1 MNETS
6 TQITCP
12 QCGFRFNAGEALEKQ
27 IHTRMEQE
35 FESRAARQTEALRQQ
50 QVAVERDRQ
59 ALKQQ
64 QEEQEL
70 QFTQRLEQEKQ
81 KLASVLEA
89 RTLERFE
96 LELQTLR
103 KENATRKQ
111 ENLQL
116 RKQEVELQR
125 RELELK
131 EQREQLELTLQR
143 KLLDEQSGIE
153 ARARKA
159 EQEKV
164 ELRFREYEKKLED
177 QKKLIGEMKRKAEQG
192 SMQMQ
197 GEVQELALEDLLG
210 NVFPFDRITE
220 VPKGVRGA
228 DVIQA
233 VFNSVQQECGK
244 IIYESKRTR
253 TFGKDWIEKL
263 KADQR
268 EQGADIA
275 VIVTEAMPAG
285 MERFGQRDGVWIC
298 SFHELKG
305 LAFVLREML
314 LRTRSVRAAQENK
327 GDKMEMLYEYLTG
340 TEFRQRVEAIV
351 EGFTGLKSELDRER
365 NAMQRIW
372 KSREKQIEK
381 IINNTIDMYG
391 SVRGIAGTSVGSIP
405 LLEMPEPG
413 ED

>member
-1 MNETS
+1 MNETT

-27 IHTRMEQE
+27 IHARMEQE
-35 FESRAARQTEALRQQ
+35 FERRATRQAETLHQQ
-50 QVAVERDRQ
+50 QVLLERDRQ
-59 ALKQQ
+59 ALKQH

-70 QFTQRLEQEKQ
+70 HFAQRLEQEKQ
-81 KLASVLEA
+81 KLATALEA
-89 RTLERFE
+89 RALERFE
-96 LELQTLR
+96 QELQSLR
-103 KENATRKQ
+103 QENETRKQ

-116 RKQEVELQR
+116 RKQEIELQR
-125 RELELK
+125 REHSL
-131 EQREQLELTLQR
+131 QDQQEQLELTLQK

-153 ARARKA
+153 ARVRKT

-177 QKKLIGEMKRKAEQG
+177 QKKLIEEMKRKAEQG

-197 GEVQELALEDLLG
+197 GEVLELALEDLLG
-210 NVFPFDRITE
+210 SLFPFDRIAE

-228 DVIQA
+228 DVIQV

-253 TFGKDWIEKL
+253 AFGRDWIEKL

-268 EQGADIA
+268 EQGADLA
-275 VIVTEAMPAG
+275 VIVTEAMPAD
-285 MERFGQRDGVWIC
+285 MDRFGQRDGVWIC
-298 SFHELKG
+298 NFHELQG

-314 LRTRSVRAAQENK
+314 LRTRLARAAQENK

-351 EGFTGLKSELDRER
+351 EGFTGLKTELDRER

-372 KSREKQIEK
+372 KAREKQIEK
-381 IINNTIDMYG
+381 IIHNTIDMYG
-391 SVRGIAGTSVGSIP
+391 SVRGIAGASVGSIP
-405 LLEMPEPG
+405 LLELPEPDG
-413 ED
+413 D

>member
-1 MNETS
+1 MNET
-6 TQITCP
+6 TTEITCP
-12 QCGFRFNAGEALEKQ
+12 QCGFRFNAGQALEKQ
-27 IHTRMEQE
+27 IHARMEQE
-35 FESRAARQTEALRQQ
+35 FERRAALQAETLQQ
-50 QVAVERDRQ
+50 QQAVLERDRL

-64 QEEQEL
+64 QEEQE
-70 QFTQRLEQEKQ
+70 QRIAQRLEQEKQ
-81 KLASVLEA
+81 KIATVLEA
-89 RTLERFE
+89 RALERFE
-96 LELQTLR
+96 QELQSLR
-103 KENATRKQ
+103 QENETRKQ

-116 RKQEVELQR
+116 RKQEIELQR
-125 RELELK
+125 REQALK
-131 EQREQLELTLQR
+131 EQQEQLELNLQK
-143 KLLDEQSGIE
+143 KLLDEQSVIE
-153 ARARKA
+153 ARVRKT

-197 GEVQELALEDLLG
+197 GEVLELALEDLLG
-210 NVFPFDRITE
+210 NLFPFDRITE

-228 DVIQA
+228 DVIQ
-233 VFNSVQQECGK
+233 VVCNSAQQECGK

-253 TFGKDWIEKL
+253 AFGRDWIEKL

-268 EQGADIA
+268 EQGADLA
-275 VIVTEAMPAG
+275 VIVTEAMPAD
-285 MERFGQRDGVWIC
+285 MDRFGQREGVWIC
-298 SFHELKG
+298 NFHELQG
-305 LAFVLREML
+305 LALVLREML
-314 LRTRSVRAAQENK
+314 LRTRSARAAQENK

-351 EGFTGLKSELDRER
+351 EGFTGLKTELDRER

-372 KSREKQIEK
+372 KAREKQIEK
-381 IINNTIDMYG
+381 IIHNTIDMYG

-413 ED
+413 EG